1 MRHGKIRKE
10 EFSENEKNFRGPQF
24 VVFIVVVVDYN
35 YDSVM
40 GHLGS
45 RANGA
50 WRYFRV

>member
-10 EFSENEKNFRGPQF
+10 VFSENEKNFRGPQF
-24 VVFIVVVVDYN
+24 VVFIVVIDRN
-35 YDSVM
+35 YDYVM

-45 RANGA
+45 RAHGA